1 MSVGGFMEK
10 NKPWTK
16 EWYEVCTTEELSRT
30 LTTAR
35 QSLGYLSKTEQDAA
49 TLMWKF
55 RVIKLQEEL
64 AHRIS
69 PK

>member
-1 MSVGGFMEK
+1 MEK
-10 NKPWTK
+10 MKQWTK
-16 EWYEVCTTEELSRT
+16 EWYEVCTTEELSET
-30 LTTAR
+30 LTSAR
-35 QSLGYLSKTEQDAA
+35 ESLGYLTKTEQDAA

-64 AHRIS
+64 AFRTS

>member
-1 MSVGGFMEK
+1 MEK
-10 NKPWTK
+10 MRQWTK

-30 LTTAR
+30 LNTAR
-35 QSLGYLSKTEQDAA
+35 QSLGYVSKTEQNAA

-55 RVIKLQEEL
+55 RVLKLQEVL

>member
-1 MSVGGFMEK
+1 MEK
-10 NKPWTK
+10 SKQWTK
-16 EWYEVCTTEELSRT
+16 EWYEICSTEELSKT
-30 LTTAR
+30 LNSAR

-64 AHRIS
+64 AQRTH
-69 PK
+69 K

>member
-1 MSVGGFMEK
+1 MEK
-10 NKPWTK
+10 MKQWTK
-16 EWYEVCTTEELSRT
+16 EWYEVCTTEELSET
-30 LTTAR
+30 LSSAR

-64 AHRIS
+64 AFRTS